1 MFKRLAILWPAAAA
15 ALLAGHAAAADFAR
29 DIQPILAEHCAECH
43 GGVKKKGGLSVLSRD
58 LMMAPTEAGHVVL
71 KPGSVEESELV
82 ARVSS
87 SDPDE
92 RMPPKEPLTPEEIRL
107 VTEWVKQG
115 APWPRHWSY
124 STVTSPELP
133 AVSSPEWQS
142 PIDRF
147 ILANLEKEGV
157 KPSPPADPRVL
168 LRRLSLDLTGLLPAP
183 GDVEKYAANPTP
195 RAYLSFVHQY
205 LDSPHFGERWARHW
219 LDEARY
225 ADSAGYEKDSARLD
239 AWRWRE
245 WVIKAIN
252 EDLPFDQFTVKQIA
266 GDLLPNATDQD
277 RLATYFH
284 LNTQFNLEG
293 GVDAEE
299 DRTKRV
305 IDRMSTVGSVWL
317 ASTIGCAQCHDHPY
331 DAISQREFYEFYAFF
346 NNADEHASF
355 IGDVPKDAEALLEER
370 KKKGDALL
378 KLLDEQ
384 VTNKNLATQ
393 IQAELT
399 RMQEYDNSKGFT
411 RTLAQRTVNP
421 RTTYMFRRGD
431 FLQPMTENG
440 PLHPGTPREWLPLKA
455 RGEIADR
462 IDLATWLT
470 SPENPL
476 PPRVTVNKVW
486 DRLFG
491 AGLVPLMEDFGTRG
505 EHATHP
511 ELLDWLA
518 HWFVHDAGWSRK
530 KLIEQIVTS
539 QAYRQSSVN
548 RPDLMEKDPQN
559 RLLARQN
566 RMRVEAEILRD
577 IFLQSAGLL
586 SPKVG
591 GPSVFPPLPD
601 VVVKQSYAN
610 NFKFKASAGEDR
622 YRRGLY
628 TFFKRTA
635 TDPNL
640 ILFDCPE
647 ASRSTPGRDVSNTPL
662 QALATLDNEV
672 FAEAAV
678 AMARRLLAETKSDDA
693 ALALAY
699 QIALSRPAELSEAA
713 TLKGLLE
720 DNRREFKAHPDAA
733 KQWLALHEVKKPDAS
748 PIDTAAWAATA
759 RVILN
764 LDEFMTRE

>member
-1 MFKRLAILWPAAAA
+1 MSNRPAILWKAATAIF
-15 ALLAGHAAAADFAR
+15 LAGSAAAADFSR

-43 GGVKKKGGLSVLSRD
+43 GGVKRKGGLSVLSRD
-58 LMMAPTEAGHVVL
+58 LMVEPTEAGHVVL
-71 KPGSVEESELV
+71 KPGNAKESELV

-87 SDPDE
+87 TDPDE

-107 VTEWVKQG
+107 VTEWVNQG
-115 APWPRHWSY
+115 AEWPRHWSY
-124 STVTSPELP
+124 APVTSPEPP
-133 AVSSPEWQS
+133 AVARPEWQS

-147 ILANLEKEGV
+147 ILAKLEKEGV

-168 LRRLSLDLTGLLPAP
+168 LRRLSLDLTGLLPVPA
-183 GDVEKYAANPTP
+183 DVEKFAANPSP
-195 RAYLSFVHQY
+195 QAYQAFVHQY

-245 WVIKAIN
+245 WVIQSIN
-252 EDLPFDQFTVKQIA
+252 EDLPFDQFTLKQIA
-266 GDLLPNATDQD
+266 GDLLPDATDRD

-305 IDRMSTVGSVWL
+305 IDRISTVGSVWL
-317 ASTIGCAQCHDHPY
+317 AATVGCAQCHDHPY
-331 DAISQREFYEFYAFF
+331 DPITQREFYEFYAFF

-355 IGDVPKDAEALLEER
+355 IGDVPKDAAALLAER
-370 KKKGDALL
+370 KTKGDALL

-399 RMQEYDNSKGFT
+399 RMQDYDNSKGFT

-421 RTTYMFRRGD
+421 RATYIFRRGD
-431 FLQPMTENG
+431 FLQPMTEKG
-440 PLHPGTPREWLPLKA
+440 PLSPGMPNAWPPLKP

-462 IDLATWLT
+462 VDLAHWLI
-470 SPENPL
+470 SPDNPL

-486 DRLFG
+486 ERLFG
-491 AGLVPLMEDFGTRG
+491 AGLAPLMEDFGTRG

-518 HWFVHDAGWSRK
+518 HWFVNDAGWSRK

-548 RPDLMEKDPQN
+548 RLDLVETDPQN
-559 RLLARQN
+559 RFLARQN
-566 RMRVEAEILRD
+566 RLRVEAEIMRD

-586 SPKVG
+586 SPKIG

-610 NFKFKASAGEDR
+610 NFRFKASAGEDR

-647 ASRSTPGRDVSNTPL
+647 ASRSTAGRDVSNTPL

-678 AMARRLLAETKSDDA
+678 AMARRLLAETKSDDE

-699 QIALSRPAELSEAA
+699 RIALGRPADLSEAA
-713 TLKGLLE
+713 TLKTLLA
-720 DNRREFKAHPDAA
+720 DNRREFQAHPDAA
-733 KQWLALHEVKKPDAS
+733 KQLLALHEVKTPDAS

-759 RVILN
+759 RIILN
-764 LDEFMTRE
+764 LDEFITRE